1 MITQGIFIV
10 IAIFL
15 VLGGVD
21 YLLNNKFGLGSEFEA
36 GVKTIGSLAL
46 NMIGIFI
53 LVPLVSDGILQVT
66 EPLARLLHM
75 DTSILPTSLL
85 AVDMGGFQLGT
96 SLADNKEV
104 GLFSGI
110 ILASNLGATLS
121 FSIPVA
127 LGMIQT
133 EDMTEFLQGLVIGII
148 CIPFGSLVGGLAQG
162 ISLGV
167 LVQNMLP
174 LMVFVILLGVFILW
188 KPEGTIKCFRVLSK
202 GIVVLSILG
211 LILMG
216 AASVLGIELPLLNLQ
231 EAALIVV
238 KIGLFLAG
246 AYPMLKVLS
255 KVLKKPLTK
264 VGEVLKVNEATV
276 TGLIGNLASNL
287 LLFSQ
292 FHHMNTKGKVMAAA
306 FGISGAFVFGGQL
319 AFVNTMADTMV
330 MPFIISKLVGGV
342 LSIGLAYG
350 FCTYQERNKGKI
362 QKI

>member
-15 VLGGVD
+15 VLGGID
-21 YLLNNKFGLGSEFEA
+21 YLLDNKFGLGSEFEA
-36 GVKTIGSLAL
+36 GVKSIGSLAL
-46 NMIGIFI
+46 NMIGIFV
-53 LVPLVSDGILQVT
+53 LVPLLSDGILQVT
-66 EPLARLLHM
+66 KPLAEMLHM
-75 DTSILPTSLL
+75 DASILPSSLL

-96 SLADNKEV
+96 SLAGSEEM

-127 LGMIQT
+127 LGMIHK

-148 CIPFGSLVGGLAQG
+148 CIPFGSLAGGLVQG
-162 ISLGV
+162 IPFSI
-167 LVQNMLP
+167 LVANMLP
-174 LMVFVILLGVFILW
+174 LMVLVILLGVFILW
-188 KPEGTIKCFRVLSK
+188 KPNGTIKCFRVLSK

-211 LILMG
+211 LILIG
-216 AASVLGIELPLLNLQ
+216 ATSVLGIETPLLNLQ

-264 VGEVLKVNEATV
+264 VGNILQVNEETV

-292 FHHMNTKGKVMAAA
+292 FHNMNAKGKVMAAA

-319 AFVNTMADTMV
+319 AFVNTMADKMV
-330 MPFIISKLVGGV
+330 MPFIVSKLAGGV

-350 FCTYQERNKGKI
+350 FCTYQERNKVKG
-362 QKI
+362 